1 MAEAEDYSIMEPA
14 DAIARLG
21 FRKWYE
27 RQLIEGHLWL
37 VTCVLCMLLVATLVE
52 MAEFRGPALAVLARA
67 ATVFA
72 AGCVAAIAWKRYR
85 NVMEAAERL
94 AEHSTCPG
102 CGTYAR
108 FRLVSGAMQVRC
120 RRCGREWRLDGGG

>member
-1 MAEAEDYSIMEPA
+1 MPEAEDYSIMEPA
-14 DAIARLG
+14 DTIGRLG

-37 VTCVLCMLLVATLVE
+37 VTCVLCMLLVATIVE
-52 MAEFRGPALAVLARA
+52 MVELSGPAGALVAKA
-67 ATVFA
+67 AMVFA
-72 AGCVAAIAWKRYR
+72 AGAVAAVAWKRYR
-85 NVMEAAERL
+85 AVMDAAERL

-108 FRLVSGAMQVRC
+108 FGLVAGGMLVRC
-120 RRCGREWRLDGGG
+120 RKCDREWRLDGTG